1 MSVETVRGAAV
12 DAYAVA
18 RREIAEEQRTIA
30 EREAARR
37 ENSLRKRRYYYGR
50 LRELVCSLVEPGKR
64 VLCLRSDV
72 GQYLEWVRPS
82 RGLGVEI
89 SPELTKIARARCP
102 QYEFRTADAIE
113 DLALDE
119 QFDYVLIVNAVNEL
133 FDVQATLESLRP
145 ACTPDTRVVIVFYNF
160 LWQPFAELAESLGI
174 KRRQPQQSWLSFVH
188 LSNLLHLATFEVVRQ
203 YRAVLWPF
211 SLPGLA
217 WFANRVLANLPVL
230 DRLCL
235 VQAVVA
241 RPVLATSP
249 RPAATVSV
257 VIPCKNERDNVEP
270 AVRRTPTMGA
280 GTELIFCDDRSTD
293 GTAEE
298 VRRMQREFPER
309 DIRLVEGPGISKAE
323 NVWCG
328 FGAAKND
335 ILMILDGDLAV
346 PPELL
351 PRFYGALVLGRG
363 EFVNGTRMVY
373 PMRDQAMRLA
383 NVFGNKLFSLLFSHI
398 LRTEISDT
406 LCGTKALWRK
416 DFERMRPFRGTWG
429 TRDRWGDYELI
440 FGAARLNLKHIDLP
454 VRYME
459 RTYGRT
465 KMTGRLRNATTMLRM
480 CLGAYFRLR

>member
-1 MSVETVRGAAV
+1 MDTFADS
-12 DAYAVA
+12 
-18 RREIAEEQRTIA
+18 RREIAEEQRAFA
-30 EREAARR
+30 ERGAAERDAA
-37 ENSLRKRRYYYGR
+37 LRKRRYYYER
-50 LRELVCSLVEPGKR
+50 LRGLLCSIVEPGKR

-72 GQYLEWVRPS
+72 GQYLDWVRPS

-89 SPELTKIARARCP
+89 SPKLTEIARARYP
-102 QYEFRTADAIE
+102 QHEFRCVDAIE
-113 DLALDE
+113 DLHVDE
-119 QFDYVLIVNAVNEL
+119 RFDYVLIVNAVNEL
-133 FDVQATLESLRP
+133 FDVQATLEALRP
-145 ACTPDTRVVIVFYNF
+145 ACTPETRIVIVFYNF
-160 LWQPFAELAESLGI
+160 LWQPLAELAERLGI
-174 KRRQPQQSWLSFVH
+174 KRRQPRQSWLGFVH
-188 LSNLLHLATFEVVRQ
+188 LSNLLHLATFEVVRR

-211 SLPGLA
+211 YIPGLA
-217 WFANRVLANLPVL
+217 WAVNRALANLPPL

-241 RPVLATSP
+241 RPAPEPSP
-249 RPAATVSV
+249 REAATVSV
-257 VIPCKNERDNVEP
+257 VIPCKNERENVEP
-270 AVRRTPTMGA
+270 AVRRTPVMGA
-280 GTELIFCDDRSTD
+280 GTELVFCDDRSTD
-293 GTAEE
+293 GTADE

-328 FGAAKND
+328 FDAAKND

-351 PRFYGALVLGRG
+351 PRFYDALVRGRG

-373 PMRDQAMRLA
+373 PMRDQAMRNA
-383 NVFGNKLFSLLFSHI
+383 NVFGNKLFSLLFSHM
-398 LRTEISDT
+398 LRAEISDT
-406 LCGTKALWRK
+406 LCGTKALWRR

-429 TRDRWGDYELI
+429 TQDRWGDYELI
-440 FGAARLNLKHIDLP
+440 FGAARLNLAHIDLP

-465 KMTGRLRNATTMLRM
+465 KMTGRLRNARTMLRM